1 MTIKVLSINGWCR
14 NGSTIIGNLLNE
26 VEGFFHVGEL
36 HFLWKNAYGK
46 GSNTKCGCGREL
58 VACPI
63 WSRVLEREQPAAHA
77 REVCA
82 RQARSIRTRHT
93 WRALRDGIAS
103 EDRRQH
109 TETMARTYRAIVEET
124 GCQVIVDSTK
134 IPGEAA
140 LLEHVEGIEAY
151 YVHLVRDPRATAH
164 SWMRQKDY
172 AYTLS
177 AFRSTAYWLTFNLA
191 SRALVARYPE
201 RSLFVRYEDFIRE
214 PAPVLRT
221 LVELVGGDPST
232 LPLRGRV
239 AELQP
244 NHTVTGNP
252 DRFRSGP
259 TVIRPDDSKW
269 RDELPTRDQLTTIAL
284 AWPLMWKYGYP
295 LTGGTTH
302 APADAAHTHA
312 NADSHSCDH
321 AKPRDYA
328 TSSDRADSDHTH
340 SHPQPLPRSERGP
353 RSAR

>member
-1 MTIKVLSINGWCR
+1 MTVKVLSINGWCR

-63 WSRVLEREQPAAHA
+63 WSRVLERELPASHTREAHA

-93 WRALRDGIAS
+93 WRALRDGIAT

-109 TETMARTYRAIVEET
+109 AETMARTYRAIVEAT

-172 AYTLS
+172 AYKLS
-177 AFRSTAYWLTFNLA
+177 AFRSTAYWVTFNLA
-191 SRALVARYPE
+191 SRALVARHPE

-214 PAPVLRT
+214 PAPLLRT
-221 LVELVGGDPST
+221 LVERVGGDPGA

-259 TVIRPDDSKW
+259 TVIRSDDSKW
-269 RDELPTRDQLTTIAL
+269 RDELPTRDQLATIAL

-302 APADAAHTHA
+302 APAEATHTHA
-312 NADSHSCDH
+312 NADSHS
-321 AKPRDYA
+321 RDYA
-328 TSSDRADSDHTH
+328 TSGDRSDSDHTH